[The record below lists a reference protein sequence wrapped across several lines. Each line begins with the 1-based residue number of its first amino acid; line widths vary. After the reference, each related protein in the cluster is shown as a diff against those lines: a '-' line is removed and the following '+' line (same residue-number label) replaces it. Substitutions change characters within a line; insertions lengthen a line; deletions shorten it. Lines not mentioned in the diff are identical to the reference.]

1 MDHVIEGKRF
11 VLIGGAS
18 MIGSHIV
25 DRLIGASAGSVVVF
39 DDFSRGTLDNLHESI
54 DDPRLE
60 VITGDVRDQ
69 SAVRSALDG
78 ADTVFQL
85 AAIRINRCEQEPR
98 QAFEIL
104 ATGMLNVIEAAAAAG
119 TSRIV
124 FSSSAS
130 VYGQADRFPTDELA
144 HPYGNRTIYGALKLF
159 GEGMLRSFNEM
170 QGLDY
175 VALRY
180 FNVYGPRMDTEGKYT
195 EVLIRWMGRIAS
207 GQKPVVHGD
216 GSQALDLVFVD
227 DVARSNVLAATGDV
241 TDVAINIGSG
251 VPITLLELARA
262 LCRVMGAPDEVEFQP
277 SDRATQV
284 QFRQADT
291 TLAQKLLGFE
301 TEVGLE
307 EGLDR
312 LVQWWRTQ
320 QSGPN
325 T

>member
-1 MDHVIEGKRF
+1 VIEGKRF

-25 DRLIGASAGSVVVF
+25 DRLIRAGAGSVVVF

-54 DDPRLE
+54 DDRRLE
-60 VITGDVRDQ
+60 VLKGDVRDLP
-69 SAVRSALDG
+69 AVHAVVDG
-78 ADTVFQL
+78 ADTVFHL

-104 ATGMLNVIEAAAAAG
+104 AAGMFNVIESAADSG
-119 TSRIV
+119 IGKII

-130 VYGQADRFPTDELA
+130 VYGQADRFPTDEFA

-170 QGLDY
+170 KGLDY

-207 GQKPVVHGD
+207 GQKPILHGD

-227 DVARSNVLAATGDV
+227 DVARANVLAAASDA
-241 TDVAINIGSG
+241 TDVAINIGTG
-251 VPITLLELARA
+251 VPVTLLELAQA
-262 LCRVMGAPDEVEFQP
+262 LCRVMGAAEDVEFQP

-291 TLAQKLLGFE
+291 TLARKLLGFE

-312 LVQWWRTQ
+312 LVRWWRAQ
-320 QSGPN
+320 PSGRGA
-325 T
+325 